1 MRDKSNTSV
10 TKTFEGVKSNFEAG
24 AVDQAERDCDELL
37 GLDEAFAPAWHLRG
51 LICLQRKQIGMA
63 LEFLAKAAEIDPLSA
78 RYLRDL
84 GSAQLQSGLIDVAIA
99 SLEKSLAFTPDPETR
114 VALREARLLR
124 YLRTDTDK
132 RKRESA
138 VEKIH
143 IHRHASPKVVIYS
156 WNHISNNF
164 GDRLPHHLVAPLF
177 PADWEL
183 HFAAITPYDFFDL
196 KSYDLVV
203 LGLGNSLFHRVLQQP
218 KFLDF
223 FTTAPKLVGLFGTQ
237 YRSLINT
244 QILRALIEKMDLWFA
259 RYRDDVEL
267 YGSGRSNVSHLGD
280 WLISLF
286 PTTRWTQDT
295 TITLQKDQICNDQIP
310 LDRLIQYIQRGRR
323 VFSPRIHTLLCALC
337 SAEYVSYHEQRNFE
351 ISGRPVASGKFA
363 SLLQDIFEKEYP
375 EDNWF
380 EVERDKVVA
389 YKAMVQQNMID
400 MRKKIL
406 ELMG

>member
-10 TKTFEGVKSNFEAG
+10 AKSFEGIKSSFDEG
-24 AVDQAERDCDELL
+24 AFDQAEQGCGELL
-37 GLDEAFAPAWHLRG
+37 DLDEAFAPAWHLRG
-51 LICLQRKQIGMA
+51 LICLQRKQVGMA
-63 LEFLAKAAEIDPLSA
+63 LEFLAKAAAIDPQSA
-78 RYLRDL
+78 PYLRDL
-84 GSAQLQSGLIDVAIA
+84 GAAQYQSGLIDPAIA
-99 SLEKSLAFTPDPETR
+99 SLEKSHAIAPDPETR
-114 VALREARLLR
+114 VDLREARLLR
-124 YLRTDTDK
+124 YLQIDRDK
-132 RKRESA
+132 PERETT
-138 VEKIH
+138 VDKIH
-143 IHRHASPKVVIYS
+143 IGRHASPKVVIYS

-196 KSYDLVV
+196 KSYDLVI

-218 KFLDF
+218 RFLDF

-244 QILRALIEKMDLWFA
+244 QILGALIDKMDLWFA
-259 RYRDDVEL
+259 RYRDDIEL

-310 LDRLIQYIQRGRR
+310 LDRLMQYIQRGRR

-351 ISGRPVASGKFA
+351 ISGRPLASGKFA
-363 SLLQDIFEKEYP
+363 SLCLDIFEKEYP
-375 EDNWF
+375 EDTWF
-380 EVERDKVVA
+380 EVERDKVIA
-389 YKAMVQQNMID
+389 YKAMVQQNIID